1 MPPKKKRVKTA
12 KRRNRGDESDS
23 DDGEPYGTR
32 IYEKKT

>member
-1 MPPKKKRVKTA
+1 MPPKKKRAKTA
-12 KRRNRGDESDS
+12 KRKNRTDSDS